1 MVPRPRL
8 RRRVCFN
15 PEVTYFKP
23 AGVPLKQLEEVTLT
37 YDELEALRL
46 KNTLNLDQKE
56 AAEKMNVSQP
66 TLHRILLSARE
77 KVTEALVKGKAI
89 KIEKRGW

>member
-8 RRRVCFN
+8 RRRVRFN

-23 AGVPLKQLEEVTLT
+23 AGVPLKQLEEVTLS

-77 KVTEALVKGKAI
+77 KVTEALVNGKAI
-89 KIEKRGW
+89 KIEKRGK

>member
-1 MVPRPRL
+1 MPRPRL

-15 PEVTYFKP
+15 PKVTYFKP
-23 AGVPLKQLEEVTLT
+23 AGVPLRLLEEVILSH
-37 YDELEALRL
+37 DELEALRL

-56 AAEKMNVSQP
+56 AAAKMDISQP
-66 TLHRILLSARE
+66 TFHRILLSARE

-89 KIEKRGW
+89 KIEKKKY

>member
-8 RRRVCFN
+8 RRRVRFN

-23 AGVPLKQLEEVTLT
+23 AGVPLRKLEEVVISRE
-37 YDELEALRL
+37 ELEALRL
-46 KNTLNLDQKE
+46 KNTLNLEQKK
-56 AAEKMNVSQP
+56 AAERMNVSQP
-66 TLHRILLSARE
+66 TFHRILLSARE

-89 KIEKRGW
+89 KIENKE

>member
-8 RRRVCFN
+8 RRRVRFN
-15 PEVTYFKP
+15 PEITYFKP
-23 AGVPLKQLEEVTLT
+23 AGVPLKQLEEVTLS

-56 AAEKMNVSQP
+56 AAGKMNVSQP
-66 TLHRILLSARE
+66 TFHRILLSARE

-89 KIEKRGW
+89 KIEKR

>member
-1 MVPRPRL
+1 MPRPRL
-8 RRRVCFN
+8 RRRVRFN
-15 PEVTYFKP
+15 PEITYFKP
-23 AGVPLKQLEEVTLT
+23 AGVPLKQLEEVILS

-66 TLHRILLSARE
+66 TFHRILLSARE
-77 KVTEALVKGKAI
+77 KVTEALVNGKAI
-89 KIEKRGW
+89 KIEKRGT